1 MKIAPSTATPN
12 EPPIER
18 NSVAPEVATP
28 SISYGTAFW
37 TASTSTCMTIPSP
50 RPSTS
55 MCSAATPVAVD
66 ALSEDSRNMPKAATS
81 VPAIGKNL

>member
-1 MKIAPSTATPN
+1 
-12 EPPIER
+12 
-18 NSVAPEVATP
+18 
-28 SISYGTAFW
+28 
-37 TASTSTCMTIPSP
+37 
-50 RPSTS
+50 